1 MKKSS
6 KKAIKFKTRRRM
18 EEIESTD
25 SVDSFDFMETP
36 AALTMEK
43 CTWTDREAVCM
54 RYTELTEGTTDGV
67 QIEMEYSAIDLEDT
81 INTVNL
87 QDVWGAGTF
96 RTNEWT
102 IEDLY
107 PDGAQI
113 YECHDNFELFDE
125 VCIEKW
131 QLIENDITLLL
142 KGERDF
148 EFTLHDAID
157 VSTGWTEVTVIGM
170 GDRHRVCRM
179 VEDNRLCVEMR
190 VVET

>member
-1 MKKSS
+1 M
-6 KKAIKFKTRRRM
+6 
-18 EEIESTD
+18 D
-25 SVDSFDFMETP
+25 SVDFMEDS

-54 RYTELTEGTTDGV
+54 RYTELTEGV

-81 INTVNL
+81 VNTVSL
-87 QDVWGAGTF
+87 QDLWQSGSF

-102 IEDLY
+102 IEELY

-113 YECHDNFELFDE
+113 YECHDNFEMFDE

-131 QLIENDITLLL
+131 QLQENDITLLL

-148 EFTLHDAID
+148 EFTLHDAIH

-179 VEDNRLCVEMR
+179 LTDDSSRLCVEM
-190 VVET
+190 

>member
-1 MKKSS
+1 MDNT
-6 KKAIKFKTRRRM
+6 AT
-18 EEIESTD
+18 
-25 SVDSFDFMETP
+25 
-36 AALTMEK
+36 LTMEK

-54 RYTELTEGTTDGV
+54 RYTEYTETEV
-67 QIEMEYSAIDLEDT
+67 RIELEYSAIDLEDT
-81 INTVNL
+81 IRTDSLENI
-87 QDVWGAGTF
+87 WKSGTF

-131 QLIENDITLLL
+131 QLQENDITLLL

-148 EFTLHDAID
+148 EFTLHDASD
-157 VSTGWTEVTVIGM
+157 VWTEVTVIGK
-170 GDRHRVCRM
+170 GDRRRVCRM
-179 VEDNRLCVEMR
+179 VDDNRLC
-190 VVET
+190 